1 MEQNEKKPLI
11 ILTGPTAVGKTELSI
26 ELAKAVNGEILS
38 ADSMQVY
45 RGMDIG
51 TAKIKKEEMQG
62 IPHYMID
69 ELDPDEEF
77 NVYIFQE
84 KIRRYMTDIYNR
96 GKIPILTG
104 GTGFYIQAI
113 LYDIAFTQTP
123 SDPSYRLSLQRQ
135 ADEQGV
141 QALYER
147 LKEVDPVYA
156 ATLHANNVKRVIR
169 ALEFYKLN
177 GYPISEHNEKE
188 AAKTSPY
195 NFAYFVLNHKRDIL
209 YDRINRRV
217 DIMAEQGLIDEV
229 KRLKEEGYEKTMVSM
244 QGIGYRQVFEYL
256 EGNLSLEDT
265 IEQIKKDT
273 RHFAKRQLT
282 WFGREKEVCMVDKSQ
297 FGSED
302 EILTYML
309 TILKEKGIYDGSVK
323 ELL

>member
-1 MEQNEKKPLI
+1 MICWRFGRAQCLINKIIIAITPPINERSKPTSRPVKTCTA
-11 ILTGPTAVGKTELSI
+11 ILLKGSVKEKAKTEG
-26 ELAKAVNGEILS
+26 N
-38 ADSMQVY
+38 DSLYEMLKQV
-45 RGMDIG
+45 D
-51 TAKIKKEEMQG
+51 TKST
-62 IPHYMID
+62 
-69 ELDPDEEF
+69 
-77 NVYIFQE
+77 E
-84 KIRRYMTDIYNR
+84 KIH
-96 GKIPILTG
+96 K
-104 GTGFYIQAI
+104 
-113 LYDIAFTQTP
+113 
-123 SDPSYRLSLQRQ
+123 
-135 ADEQGV
+135 
-141 QALYER
+141 
-147 LKEVDPVYA
+147 
-156 ATLHANNVKRVIR
+156 NNVKRVIR

-309 TILKEKGIYDGSVK
+309 TILKEKGIK
-323 ELL
+323 CKK